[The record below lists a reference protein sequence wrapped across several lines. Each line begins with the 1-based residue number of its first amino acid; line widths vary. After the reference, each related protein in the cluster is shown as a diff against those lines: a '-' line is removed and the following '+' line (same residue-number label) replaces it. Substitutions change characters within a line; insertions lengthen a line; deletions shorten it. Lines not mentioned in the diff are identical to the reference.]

1 LNQNTD
7 AEKLS
12 VMVAEKVVEVW
23 VMLRLRRGG
32 VTILWQRKILQGRS
46 KYEGGGEKSRAS
58 GYKLN
63 ITDNI
68 ILIVTP

>member
-1 LNQNTD
+1 
-7 AEKLS
+7 
-12 VMVAEKVVEVW
+12 
-23 VMLRLRRGG
+23 MLRLRRGG

-46 KYEGGGEKSRAS
+46 KYERGGEKSRAS